1 MLPRSRYNLLLLATI
16 LLRDGGV
23 VRADRAALLKR
34 QAAVQAA
41 KAADEAA
48 IAAAEAAVVAEAE
61 AAAKEKM
68 RASAAALKH
77 AREAAA
83 HSATLAASAEAA
95 ALLRPRSRERNS
107 FEFHKT
113 RQYLV
118 RTAAENANANGA
130 FSSSSSSSSSPSSS
144 FCMSLPRADR
154 KAAHGKRSWRN
165 GMAVVLAPC
174 NTSDTM
180 QFFSHD
186 AVSGMIHPED
196 SKQFCLDFD
205 FDNKDLRPLTVFRC
219 DKTFSRAAKP
229 RHQSWDFSNGSAI
242 KNRGTGSCIAVG
254 PKNIYDGLAVRTL

>member
-1 MLPRSRYNLLLLATI
+1 M
-16 LLRDGGV
+16 
-23 VRADRAALLKR
+23 
-34 QAAVQAA
+34 
-41 KAADEAA
+41 
-48 IAAAEAAVVAEAE
+48 VAEAE

-130 FSSSSSSSSSPSSS
+130 FSSSSSSSPSSS